1 MNIKF
6 LTIILSLALV
16 AANAKADEQEDM
28 AAFGL
33 DDEIVEISEEAPE
46 AETPAVT
53 AEKSAEETQNPAAE
67 TPAAAEDSAEN
78 AEAADAET
86 SAEEKA
92 AEEEIKQGV
101 AEMQQKIEENKA
113 EISYFI
119 QNMNLEPKQLDAAR
133 EISEESRLRQ
143 MQLLQS
149 IEQLQEQVKS
159 LEAKSLEKFKGV
171 LKPEQQAMF
180 EQLKDVY
187 LRSQETKADLQ
198 HVIEAQGRM

>member
-33 DDEIVEISEEAPE
+33 DDEIVEISED
-46 AETPAVT
+46 TPAEKTSVDNSELKNETSVANNASAENSETENSNAGKT
-53 AEKSAEETQNPAAE
+53 AEEQ
-67 TPAAAEDSAEN
+67 AAED
-78 AEAADAET
+78 
-86 SAEEKA
+86 
-92 AEEEIKQGV
+92 EIKQGV
-101 AEMQQKIEENKA
+101 NEMRQKIEENRA

-143 MQLLQS
+143 MQLMQS
-149 IEQLQEQVKS
+149 IELLQEQVKS
-159 LEAKSLEKFKGV
+159 LEAKSVEKFKGV
-171 LKPEQQAMF
+171 LKPEQQVIF

-187 LRSQETKADLQ
+187 QRNLETKADLQ
-198 HVIEAQGRM
+198 HIIQAQENM

>member
-46 AETPAVT
+46 AETPAAT
-53 AEKSAEETQNPAAE
+53 AEKSAEEAQNPAA
-67 TPAAAEDSAEN
+67 AVDSVEN
-78 AEAADAET
+78 AQAEGEEV

-143 MQLLQS
+143 MQLMQS

>member
-16 AANAKADEQEDM
+16 SANAKADEQEDM

-33 DDEIVEISEEAPE
+33 DDEIVEISEDTPAEKTSVDNSELKNETSVADNASAENSE
-46 AETPAVT
+46 AENSDADKT
-53 AEKSAEETQNPAAE
+53 AEEQ
-67 TPAAAEDSAEN
+67 AAED
-78 AEAADAET
+78 
-86 SAEEKA
+86 
-92 AEEEIKQGV
+92 EIKQGV
-101 AEMQQKIEENKA
+101 NEMRQKIEENRA

-143 MQLLQS
+143 MQLMQS
-149 IEQLQEQVKS
+149 IELLQEQVKS
-159 LEAKSLEKFKGV
+159 LEAKSVEKFKGV
-171 LKPEQQAMF
+171 LKPEQQVIF

-187 LRSQETKADLQ
+187 QRNLETKSDLQ
-198 HVIEAQGRM
+198 HIMQAQENM

>member
-6 LTIILSLALV
+6 LTIILSLSLV

-33 DDEIVEISEEAPE
+33 DDEIVEISEDTPAEKTSVDNSELKNETSVANNASAENSE
-46 AETPAVT
+46 AENSDAGKT
-53 AEKSAEETQNPAAE
+53 AEEQ
-67 TPAAAEDSAEN
+67 AAED
-78 AEAADAET
+78 
-86 SAEEKA
+86 
-92 AEEEIKQGV
+92 EIKQGV
-101 AEMQQKIEENKA
+101 NEMRQKIEENRA

-143 MQLLQS
+143 MQLMQS
-149 IEQLQEQVKS
+149 IELLQEQVKS
-159 LEAKSLEKFKGV
+159 LEAKSVEKFKGV
-171 LKPEQQAMF
+171 LKPEQQVIF

-187 LRSQETKADLQ
+187 QRNQETKADLQ
-198 HVIEAQGRM
+198 HIMQAQENM

>member
-33 DDEIVEISEEAPE
+33 DDEIVEISED
-46 AETPAVT
+46 TPAEKTSVDNSELKNETSVANNASAENSETENSDAGKT
-53 AEKSAEETQNPAAE
+53 AEEQ
-67 TPAAAEDSAEN
+67 AAED
-78 AEAADAET
+78 
-86 SAEEKA
+86 
-92 AEEEIKQGV
+92 EIKQGV
-101 AEMQQKIEENKA
+101 NEMRQKIEENRA

-143 MQLLQS
+143 MQLMQS
-149 IEQLQEQVKS
+149 IELLQEQVKS
-159 LEAKSLEKFKGV
+159 LEAKSVEKFKGV
-171 LKPEQQAMF
+171 LKPEQQVIF

-187 LRSQETKADLQ
+187 QRNQETKADLQ
-198 HVIEAQGRM
+198 HIMQAQENM

>member
-33 DDEIVEISEEAPE
+33 DDEIVEISED
-46 AETPAVT
+46 TPAEKTSVDNSELKNETSVANNASAENSETENSNAGKT
-53 AEKSAEETQNPAAE
+53 AEEQ
-67 TPAAAEDSAEN
+67 AAED
-78 AEAADAET
+78 
-86 SAEEKA
+86 
-92 AEEEIKQGV
+92 EIKQGV
-101 AEMQQKIEENKA
+101 NEMRQKIEENRA

-143 MQLLQS
+143 MQLMQS
-149 IEQLQEQVKS
+149 IELLQEQVKS
-159 LEAKSLEKFKGV
+159 LEAKSVEKFKGV
-171 LKPEQQAMF
+171 LKPEQQVIF

-187 LRSQETKADLQ
+187 QRNQETKADLQ
-198 HVIEAQGRM
+198 HIMQAQENM

>member
-53 AEKSAEETQNPAAE
+53 AEKSAEETQNPASE

-92 AEEEIKQGV
+92 TEEEIKLHG
-101 AEMQQKIEENKA
+101 IELAGWCVECNKPIEGRWIGMA
-113 EISYFI
+113 NFCPWCGRVIRWIHKED
-119 QNMNLEPKQLDAAR
+119 EP
-133 EISEESRLRQ
+133 EE
-143 MQLLQS
+143 
-149 IEQLQEQVKS
+149 
-159 LEAKSLEKFKGV
+159 
-171 LKPEQQAMF
+171 
-180 EQLKDVY
+180 
-187 LRSQETKADLQ
+187 
-198 HVIEAQGRM
+198 

>member
-33 DDEIVEISEEAPE
+33 DDEIVEISEDTPAEKASVDNSELKNETSVADNASAENSE
-46 AETPAVT
+46 AENSDADKT
-53 AEKSAEETQNPAAE
+53 AEEQ
-67 TPAAAEDSAEN
+67 AAED
-78 AEAADAET
+78 
-86 SAEEKA
+86 
-92 AEEEIKQGV
+92 EIKQGV
-101 AEMQQKIEENKA
+101 NEMRQKIEENRA

-143 MQLLQS
+143 MQLMQS
-149 IEQLQEQVKS
+149 IELLQEQVKS
-159 LEAKSLEKFKGV
+159 LEAKSVEKFKGV
-171 LKPEQQAMF
+171 LKPEQQVIF

-187 LRSQETKADLQ
+187 QRNQETKADLQ
-198 HVIEAQGRM
+198 HIMQAQENM

>member
-33 DDEIVEISEEAPE
+33 DDEIVEISED
-46 AETPAVT
+46 TPAEKTSVDNSELKNETSVADNASAENSETENSNAGKT
-53 AEKSAEETQNPAAE
+53 AEEQ
-67 TPAAAEDSAEN
+67 AAED
-78 AEAADAET
+78 
-86 SAEEKA
+86 
-92 AEEEIKQGV
+92 EIKQGV
-101 AEMQQKIEENKA
+101 NEMRQKIEENRA

-143 MQLLQS
+143 MQLMQS
-149 IEQLQEQVKS
+149 IELLQEQVKS
-159 LEAKSLEKFKGV
+159 LEAKSVEKFKGV
-171 LKPEQQAMF
+171 LKPEQQVIF

-187 LRSQETKADLQ
+187 QRNLETKADLQ
-198 HVIEAQGRM
+198 HIIQAQENM

>member
-46 AETPAVT
+46 AETPAAT
-53 AEKSAEETQNPAAE
+53 
-67 TPAAAEDSAEN
+67 AEDSAEN

-198 HVIEAQGRM
+198 HVIEAQDRM

>member
-46 AETPAVT
+46 AETPAAA
-53 AEKSAEETQNPAAE
+53 AEKSAEETQN
-67 TPAAAEDSAEN
+67 PAAAEDSAEN

>member
-33 DDEIVEISEEAPE
+33 DDEIVEISEDTPAEKASVDNSELKNETSVADNASAENSE
-46 AETPAVT
+46 AENSDADKT
-53 AEKSAEETQNPAAE
+53 AEEQ
-67 TPAAAEDSAEN
+67 AAED
-78 AEAADAET
+78 
-86 SAEEKA
+86 
-92 AEEEIKQGV
+92 EIKQGV
-101 AEMQQKIEENKA
+101 NEMRQKIEENRA

-143 MQLLQS
+143 MQLMQS
-149 IEQLQEQVKS
+149 IELLQEQVKS
-159 LEAKSLEKFKGV
+159 LEAKSVEKFKGV
-171 LKPEQQAMF
+171 LKPEQQVIF

-187 LRSQETKADLQ
+187 QRNLETKADLQ
-198 HVIEAQGRM
+198 HIMQAQENM

>member
-33 DDEIVEISEEAPE
+33 DDEIVEISED
-46 AETPAVT
+46 TPAEKTSVDNSELKNETSVADNASAENSETENSDAGKT
-53 AEKSAEETQNPAAE
+53 AEEQ
-67 TPAAAEDSAEN
+67 AAED
-78 AEAADAET
+78 
-86 SAEEKA
+86 
-92 AEEEIKQGV
+92 EIKQGV
-101 AEMQQKIEENKA
+101 NEMRQKIEENRA

-143 MQLLQS
+143 MQLMQS
-149 IEQLQEQVKS
+149 IELLQEQVKS
-159 LEAKSLEKFKGV
+159 LEAKSVEKFKGV
-171 LKPEQQAMF
+171 LKPEQQVIF

-187 LRSQETKADLQ
+187 QRNLETKADLQ
-198 HVIEAQGRM
+198 HIIQAQENM

>member
-33 DDEIVEISEEAPE
+33 DDEIVEISEDTPAEKASVDNSELKNETSVADNVSAENSE
-46 AETPAVT
+46 AENSDADKT
-53 AEKSAEETQNPAAE
+53 AEEQ
-67 TPAAAEDSAEN
+67 AAED
-78 AEAADAET
+78 
-86 SAEEKA
+86 
-92 AEEEIKQGV
+92 EIKQGV
-101 AEMQQKIEENKA
+101 NEMRQKIEENRA

-143 MQLLQS
+143 MQLMQS
-149 IEQLQEQVKS
+149 IELLQEQVKS
-159 LEAKSLEKFKGV
+159 LEAKSVEKFKGV
-171 LKPEQQAMF
+171 LKPEQQVIF

-187 LRSQETKADLQ
+187 QRNQETKADLQ
-198 HVIEAQGRM
+198 HIMQAQENM

>member
-33 DDEIVEISEEAPE
+33 DDEIVEISED
-46 AETPAVT
+46 TPAEKASVDNSELKNETSVADNASAENSETENSDADKT
-53 AEKSAEETQNPAAE
+53 AEEQ
-67 TPAAAEDSAEN
+67 AAED
-78 AEAADAET
+78 
-86 SAEEKA
+86 
-92 AEEEIKQGV
+92 EIKQGV
-101 AEMQQKIEENKA
+101 NEMRQKIEENRA

-143 MQLLQS
+143 MQLMQS
-149 IEQLQEQVKS
+149 IELLQEQVKS
-159 LEAKSLEKFKGV
+159 LEAKSVEKFKGV
-171 LKPEQQAMF
+171 LKPEQQVIF

-187 LRSQETKADLQ
+187 QRNLETKSDLQ
-198 HVIEAQGRM
+198 HIMQAQENM

>member
-33 DDEIVEISEEAPE
+33 DDEIVEISED
-46 AETPAVT
+46 TPAEKTSVDNSELKNETSVADNASAENSETENSDAGKT
-53 AEKSAEETQNPAAE
+53 AEEQ
-67 TPAAAEDSAEN
+67 AAED
-78 AEAADAET
+78 
-86 SAEEKA
+86 
-92 AEEEIKQGV
+92 EIKQGV
-101 AEMQQKIEENKA
+101 NEMRQKIEENRA

-143 MQLLQS
+143 MQLMQS
-149 IEQLQEQVKS
+149 IELLQEQVKS
-159 LEAKSLEKFKGV
+159 LEAKSVEKFKGV
-171 LKPEQQAMF
+171 LKPEQQVIF

-187 LRSQETKADLQ
+187 QRNQETKADLQ
-198 HVIEAQGRM
+198 HIIQAQENM

>member
-46 AETPAVT
+46 AETPAAT
-53 AEKSAEETQNPAAE
+53 AEKSAEETQNPAA
-67 TPAAAEDSAEN
+67 AADSAEN
-78 AEAADAET
+78 AQAEGEEV

-143 MQLLQS
+143 MQLMQS

>member
-33 DDEIVEISEEAPE
+33 DDEIVEISEN
-46 AETPAVT
+46 TPAEKTSVDNSELKNETSVANNASAENSETENSDAGKT
-53 AEKSAEETQNPAAE
+53 AEEQ
-67 TPAAAEDSAEN
+67 AAED
-78 AEAADAET
+78 
-86 SAEEKA
+86 
-92 AEEEIKQGV
+92 EIKQGV
-101 AEMQQKIEENKA
+101 NEMRQKIEENRA

-143 MQLLQS
+143 MQLMQS
-149 IEQLQEQVKS
+149 IELLQEQVKS
-159 LEAKSLEKFKGV
+159 LEAKSVEKFKGV
-171 LKPEQQAMF
+171 LKPEQQVIF

-187 LRSQETKADLQ
+187 QRNQETKADLQ
-198 HVIEAQGRM
+198 HIMQAQENM

>member
-33 DDEIVEISEEAPE
+33 DDEIVEISED
-46 AETPAVT
+46 TPAEKTSVDNSELKNETSVADNASAENSETENSDAGKT
-53 AEKSAEETQNPAAE
+53 AEEQ
-67 TPAAAEDSAEN
+67 AAED
-78 AEAADAET
+78 
-86 SAEEKA
+86 
-92 AEEEIKQGV
+92 EIKQGV
-101 AEMQQKIEENKA
+101 NEMRQKIEENRA

-143 MQLLQS
+143 MQLMQS
-149 IEQLQEQVKS
+149 IELLQEQVKS
-159 LEAKSLEKFKGV
+159 LEAKSVEKFKGV
-171 LKPEQQAMF
+171 LKPEQQVIF

-187 LRSQETKADLQ
+187 QRNQETKADLQ
-198 HVIEAQGRM
+198 HIMQAQENM

>member
-33 DDEIVEISEEAPE
+33 DDEIVEISEDTPVEKTSVDNSELKNETSVADNAS
-46 AETPAVT
+46 AENSETENSGAGKT
-53 AEKSAEETQNPAAE
+53 AEEQ
-67 TPAAAEDSAEN
+67 AAED
-78 AEAADAET
+78 
-86 SAEEKA
+86 
-92 AEEEIKQGV
+92 EIKQGV
-101 AEMQQKIEENKA
+101 NEMRQKIEENRA

-143 MQLLQS
+143 MQLMQS
-149 IEQLQEQVKS
+149 IELLQEQVKS
-159 LEAKSLEKFKGV
+159 LEAKSVEKFKGV
-171 LKPEQQAMF
+171 LKPEQQVIF

-187 LRSQETKADLQ
+187 QRNQETKADLQ
-198 HVIEAQGRM
+198 HIMQAQENM

>member
-33 DDEIVEISEEAPE
+33 DDEIVEISEDTPAEKASVDNSELKNETSVADNVSAENSE
-46 AETPAVT
+46 AENSDADKT
-53 AEKSAEETQNPAAE
+53 AEEQ
-67 TPAAAEDSAEN
+67 AAED
-78 AEAADAET
+78 
-86 SAEEKA
+86 
-92 AEEEIKQGV
+92 EIKQGV
-101 AEMQQKIEENKA
+101 NEMRQKIEENRA

-143 MQLLQS
+143 MQLMQS
-149 IEQLQEQVKS
+149 IELLQEQVKS
-159 LEAKSLEKFKGV
+159 LEAKSVEKFKGV
-171 LKPEQQAMF
+171 LKPEQQVIF
-180 EQLKDVY
+180 EQLKEVY
-187 LRSQETKADLQ
+187 QRNQETKADLQ
-198 HVIEAQGRM
+198 HIMQAQENM

>member
-46 AETPAVT
+46 AETPAAT
-53 AEKSAEETQNPAAE
+53 AEKSAEEAQNPAA
-67 TPAAAEDSAEN
+67 AVDSAEN
-78 AEAADAET
+78 AQAEGEEV

-143 MQLLQS
+143 MQLMQS

>member
-33 DDEIVEISEEAPE
+33 DDEIVEISEDTPAEKASVDNSELKNETSVADNVSAENSE
-46 AETPAVT
+46 AENSDADKT
-53 AEKSAEETQNPAAE
+53 AEEQ
-67 TPAAAEDSAEN
+67 AAED
-78 AEAADAET
+78 
-86 SAEEKA
+86 
-92 AEEEIKQGV
+92 EIKQGV
-101 AEMQQKIEENKA
+101 NEMRQKIEENRA

-143 MQLLQS
+143 MQLMQS
-149 IEQLQEQVKS
+149 IELLQEQVKS
-159 LEAKSLEKFKGV
+159 LEAKSVEKFKGV
-171 LKPEQQAMF
+171 LKPEQQVIF

-187 LRSQETKADLQ
+187 QRNQETKADLQ
-198 HVIEAQGRM
+198 HIMQAQ

>member
-33 DDEIVEISEEAPE
+33 DDEIVEISEDTPAEKASVDNSELKNETSVADNASAENSE
-46 AETPAVT
+46 AENSDAGKT
-53 AEKSAEETQNPAAE
+53 AEEQ
-67 TPAAAEDSAEN
+67 AAED
-78 AEAADAET
+78 
-86 SAEEKA
+86 
-92 AEEEIKQGV
+92 EIKQGV
-101 AEMQQKIEENKA
+101 NEMRQKIEENRA

-143 MQLLQS
+143 MQLMQS
-149 IEQLQEQVKS
+149 IELLQEQVKS
-159 LEAKSLEKFKGV
+159 LEAKSVEKFKGV
-171 LKPEQQAMF
+171 LKPEQQVIF

-187 LRSQETKADLQ
+187 QRNLETKADLQ
-198 HVIEAQGRM
+198 HIIQAQENM

>member
-33 DDEIVEISEEAPE
+33 DDEIVEISEDTPAEKTSVDNSELKNETSVADNASAENSE
-46 AETPAVT
+46 AENSDADKT
-53 AEKSAEETQNPAAE
+53 AEEQ
-67 TPAAAEDSAEN
+67 AAED
-78 AEAADAET
+78 
-86 SAEEKA
+86 
-92 AEEEIKQGV
+92 EIKQGV
-101 AEMQQKIEENKA
+101 NEMRQKIEENRA

-143 MQLLQS
+143 MQLMQS
-149 IEQLQEQVKS
+149 IELLQEQVKS
-159 LEAKSLEKFKGV
+159 LEAKSVEKFKGV
-171 LKPEQQAMF
+171 LKPEQQVIF
-180 EQLKDVY
+180 EQLKEVY
-187 LRSQETKADLQ
+187 QRNQETKADLQ
-198 HVIEAQGRM
+198 HIMQAQENM

>member
-33 DDEIVEISEEAPE
+33 DDEIVEISEDTPAEKASVDNSELKNETSVADNASAENSE
-46 AETPAVT
+46 AENSDAGKT
-53 AEKSAEETQNPAAE
+53 AEEQ
-67 TPAAAEDSAEN
+67 AAED
-78 AEAADAET
+78 
-86 SAEEKA
+86 
-92 AEEEIKQGV
+92 EIKQGV
-101 AEMQQKIEENKA
+101 NEMRQKIEENRA

-143 MQLLQS
+143 MQLMQS
-149 IEQLQEQVKS
+149 IELLQEQVKS
-159 LEAKSLEKFKGV
+159 LEAKSVEKFKGV
-171 LKPEQQAMF
+171 LKPEQQVIF

-187 LRSQETKADLQ
+187 QRNQETKADLQ
-198 HVIEAQGRM
+198 HIMQAQ

>member
-33 DDEIVEISEEAPE
+33 DDEIVEISED
-46 AETPAVT
+46 TPAEKTSVDNSELKNETSVADNASAENSETENSDAGKT
-53 AEKSAEETQNPAAE
+53 AEEQ
-67 TPAAAEDSAEN
+67 AAED
-78 AEAADAET
+78 
-86 SAEEKA
+86 
-92 AEEEIKQGV
+92 EIKQGV
-101 AEMQQKIEENKA
+101 NEMRQKIEENRA
-113 EISYFI
+113 EISYCI

-143 MQLLQS
+143 MQLMQS
-149 IEQLQEQVKS
+149 IELLQEQVKS
-159 LEAKSLEKFKGV
+159 LEAKSVEKFKGV
-171 LKPEQQAMF
+171 LKPEQQVIF

-187 LRSQETKADLQ
+187 QRNLETKADLQ
-198 HVIEAQGRM
+198 HIIQAQENM

>member
-33 DDEIVEISEEAPE
+33 DDEIVEISED
-46 AETPAVT
+46 TPAEKTSVDNSELKNETSVANNASAENSETENSNSGKT
-53 AEKSAEETQNPAAE
+53 AEEQ
-67 TPAAAEDSAEN
+67 AAED
-78 AEAADAET
+78 
-86 SAEEKA
+86 
-92 AEEEIKQGV
+92 EIKQGV
-101 AEMQQKIEENKA
+101 NEMRQKIEENRA

-143 MQLLQS
+143 MQLMQS
-149 IEQLQEQVKS
+149 IELLQEQVKS
-159 LEAKSLEKFKGV
+159 LEAKSVEKFKGV
-171 LKPEQQAMF
+171 LKPEQQVIF

-187 LRSQETKADLQ
+187 QRNQETKADLQ
-198 HVIEAQGRM
+198 HIMQAQ

>member
-6 LTIILSLALV
+6 LTIILGLALV

-33 DDEIVEISEEAPE
+33 DDEIVEISED
-46 AETPAVT
+46 TPAEKTSVDNSELKNETSVANNASAENSETENSDAGKT
-53 AEKSAEETQNPAAE
+53 AEEQ
-67 TPAAAEDSAEN
+67 AAED
-78 AEAADAET
+78 
-86 SAEEKA
+86 
-92 AEEEIKQGV
+92 EIKQGV
-101 AEMQQKIEENKA
+101 NEMRQKIEENRA

-143 MQLLQS
+143 MQLMQS

-198 HVIEAQGRM
+198 HVIEAQDRM

>member
-33 DDEIVEISEEAPE
+33 DDEIVEISED
-46 AETPAVT
+46 TPAEKTSVDNSELKNETSVANNASAENSETENSDAGKT
-53 AEKSAEETQNPAAE
+53 AEEQ
-67 TPAAAEDSAEN
+67 AAED
-78 AEAADAET
+78 
-86 SAEEKA
+86 
-92 AEEEIKQGV
+92 EIKQGV
-101 AEMQQKIEENKA
+101 NEMRQKIEENRA

-143 MQLLQS
+143 MQLMQS
-149 IEQLQEQVKS
+149 IELLQEQVKS
-159 LEAKSLEKFKGV
+159 LEAKSVEKFKGV
-171 LKPEQQAMF
+171 LKPEQQVIF

-187 LRSQETKADLQ
+187 QRNQETKADLQ
-198 HVIEAQGRM
+198 HIMQAQ

>member
-33 DDEIVEISEEAPE
+33 DDEIVEISED
-46 AETPAVT
+46 TPAEKTSVDNSELKNETSVADNASAENSETENSDAGKT
-53 AEKSAEETQNPAAE
+53 AEEQ
-67 TPAAAEDSAEN
+67 AAED
-78 AEAADAET
+78 
-86 SAEEKA
+86 
-92 AEEEIKQGV
+92 EIKQGV
-101 AEMQQKIEENKA
+101 NEMRQKIEENRA

-143 MQLLQS
+143 MQLMQS
-149 IEQLQEQVKS
+149 IELLQEQVKS
-159 LEAKSLEKFKGV
+159 LEAKSVEKFKGV
-171 LKPEQQAMF
+171 LKPEQQVIF

-187 LRSQETKADLQ
+187 QRNQETKADLHHIMQ
-198 HVIEAQGRM
+198 AQENM

>member
-33 DDEIVEISEEAPE
+33 DDEIVEISEDTPAEKASVDNSELKNETSVADNVSAENSE
-46 AETPAVT
+46 AENSDADKT
-53 AEKSAEETQNPAAE
+53 AEEQ
-67 TPAAAEDSAEN
+67 AAED
-78 AEAADAET
+78 
-86 SAEEKA
+86 
-92 AEEEIKQGV
+92 EIKQGV
-101 AEMQQKIEENKA
+101 NEMRQKIEENRA

-143 MQLLQS
+143 MQLMQS
-149 IEQLQEQVKS
+149 IELLQEQVKS
-159 LEAKSLEKFKGV
+159 LEAKSVEKFKGV
-171 LKPEQQAMF
+171 LKPEQQVIF
-180 EQLKDVY
+180 EQLKEVY
-187 LRSQETKADLQ
+187 QRNQETKSDLQ
-198 HVIEAQGRM
+198 HIMQAQENM